1 MPEDLLIMVQIL
13 YALRI
18 INYFFVSFMM
28 AVSVILLIRI
38 IMQLHF
44 FWDLRDFFQEILFS
58 VQNDLDLIIFVRYF
72 QYDTCYVSDSNTI
85 KH

>member
-58 VQNDLDLIIFVRYF
+58 VQNDLDPIIFVRYF